1 MGVSQQ
7 GGGVV
12 IAPSLELKKK
22 WCRILCTLKDLNLH
36 YDLAKHFENL
46 HNVRFCPW
54 HEKIDF
60 LSCWASVM
68 PLNSPPKV
76 ENLEQTCDFYDYY
89 FWNEM

>member
-46 HNVRFCPW
+46 HNVPFCPW
-54 HEKIDF
+54 HEKIYFF
-60 LSCWASVM
+60 LLGSCDAFKFAS
-68 PLNSPPKV
+68 KV
-76 ENLEQTCDFYDYY
+76 ENLNKLAVFTDYY